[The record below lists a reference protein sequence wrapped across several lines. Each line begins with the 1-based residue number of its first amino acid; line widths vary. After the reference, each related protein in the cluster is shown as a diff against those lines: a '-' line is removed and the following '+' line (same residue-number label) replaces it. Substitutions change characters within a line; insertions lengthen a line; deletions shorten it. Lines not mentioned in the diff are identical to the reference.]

1 MKEKIHTLSGNTALF
16 IKALWLLA
24 RKVTNQ
30 VILPNRNRKGNILSS
45 ILLLFVSLTDLVA
58 NFSWGISID
67 FITHWKHYEYFRC
80 LLKKSVLI
88 AGCFLFLLS
97 SFEWSYNMQLGLKET
112 GSFVSVEQQVTAPFS
127 KRAITYRSFSQ
138 KSNQTKWKVAN
149 TSKLPRNKKRT
160 PSITS
165 KIYLQNCDFRI

>member
-1 MKEKIHTLSGNTALF
+1 MKEKIHTISAKTILF
-16 IKALWLLA
+16 IKAIWLLA
-24 RKVTNQ
+24 RRVTNQ

-67 FITHWKHYEYFRC
+67 FITRWKHYEYLRC

-97 SFEWSYNMQLGLKET
+97 SFEWSYNTQPGLKET
-112 GSFVSVEQQVTAPFS
+112 GSFVSIEQQVTAPFS
-127 KRAITYRSFSQ
+127 KQAITYRSFSQ
-138 KSNQTKWKVAN
+138 KSTQTKWEPAN
-149 TSKLPRNKKRT
+149 TSKPPNNKKRA
-160 PSITS
+160 PSIIL
-165 KIYLQNCDFRI
+165 KIYLQNCYFRI

>member
-1 MKEKIHTLSGNTALF
+1 MKEKIHTISANTALF
-16 IKALWLLA
+16 IKSLWLLA

-45 ILLLFVSLTDLVA
+45 ILLLFVSLTDLIA
-58 NFSWGISID
+58 NFSRGISID
-67 FITHWKHYEYFRC
+67 FITRWKHYEYLRC

-97 SFEWSYNMQLGLKET
+97 SFEWSYNMQPGLKEA
-112 GSFVSVEQQVTAPFS
+112 GSFVSIEQQVAAPFS
-127 KRAITYRSFSQ
+127 KQAITYCSFSQ

-149 TSKLPRNKKRT
+149 TSKPPRNKKRT

-165 KIYLQNCDFRI
+165 KIYLQNRDFRI